1 MCLISYKIT
10 EFVKI
15 LHKNEK
21 SRRGKHSNDSSKIIS
36 SPAPLPS
43 PEQEAGQLSE
53 DCREQ
58 DSKLLTASTQTHMG
72 KGHHNSDL
80 SMLINKQE
88 LWSI

>member
-1 MCLISYKIT
+1 MSKSCT
-10 EFVKI
+10 
-15 LHKNEK
+15 KNEK
-21 SRRGKHSNDSSKIIS
+21 TRRGQNSNDSSKIIS
-36 SPAPLPS
+36 ATAPLPS

-58 DSKLLTASTQTHMG
+58 DSELLTASTQTHTG
-72 KGHHNSDL
+72 KGHYNSDL